1 MEDFRAYLSLLEDL
15 SKILE
20 QLSEKAQAKTKAV
33 RRDDLAGLADVLKE
47 EQVLSLSLR
56 SCEQKRLKLLDQ
68 LGLAQTRLDDLP
80 GRCPEELRL
89 EAKAVVEQLR
99 RRYEQYNGC
108 AEVARNTLECNLH
121 EIEKILAQENGG
133 VVPSGLEPPPSL
145 KTDFRA

>member
-1 MEDFRAYLSLLEDL
+1 METYRAYLALLGEL
-15 SKILE
+15 SNILE
-20 QLSEKAQAKTKAV
+20 KLSEKAQEKTKAV
-33 RRDDLAGLADVLKE
+33 RQDDLAALANILKE

-56 SCEQKRLKLLDQ
+56 SCEQRRVKLLEQ
-68 LGLAQTRLDDLP
+68 LGLSQTRLDDLP

-89 EAKAVVEQLR
+89 EAKAVVEELR
-99 RRYEQYNGC
+99 RHYTQYNGC

-133 VVPSGLEPPPSL
+133 VIPTGLEPPPSL

>member
-1 MEDFRAYLSLLEDL
+1 MEDYRTYLSLLEDL
-15 SKILE
+15 SKTLE

-33 RRDDLAGLADVLKE
+33 RQDDLSALADILKE

-56 SCEQKRLKLLDQ
+56 SCEQKRLKLLAQ
-68 LGLAQTRLDDLP
+68 LGLTQTQLDDLP
-80 GRCPEELRL
+80 GHCPEELRL
-89 EAKAVVEQLR
+89 EAKAVTEKLR
-99 RRYEQYNGC
+99 RCYDHYNGC

-133 VVPSGLEPPPSL
+133 ATPSGMEPPPSL